1 MNLPGRGVVATE
13 GAQES
18 AVQIE
23 MNFAGVETSAPLEL
37 HIEEMVDYAVAH
49 VEPHITR
56 VEIYLHDDNADKQG
70 ATDKRCVMEVR
81 PAGRK
86 PFAVEERGDD
96 VYGVIKGA
104 AEKLRRALGKR
115 LHS

>member
-1 MNLPGRGVVATE
+1 M
-13 GAQES
+13 
-18 AVQIE
+18 QIE

-37 HIEEMVDYAVAH
+37 HIEEMVGHAVAH
-49 VEPHITR
+49 LEPRITR
-56 VEIYLHDDNADKQG
+56 VEVHLHDDNADKSG
-70 ATDKRCVMEVR
+70 AVDKRCVMEAR

-86 PFAVEERGDD
+86 PIAVQDSGDD

-104 AEKLRRALGKR
+104 ADKLRRALENR

>member
-1 MNLPGRGVVATE
+1 M
-13 GAQES
+13 
-18 AVQIE
+18 QIE
-23 MNFAGVETSAPLEL
+23 MNFAGVETSAPLEI

-49 VEPHITR
+49 VEPRITR
-56 VEIYLHDDNADKQG
+56 VQVHIHDDNADKQG
-70 ATDKRCVMEVR
+70 PTDKRCVMEAR

-86 PFAVEERGDD
+86 PIAVEERGDD
-96 VYGVIKGA
+96 VYAVIKGA